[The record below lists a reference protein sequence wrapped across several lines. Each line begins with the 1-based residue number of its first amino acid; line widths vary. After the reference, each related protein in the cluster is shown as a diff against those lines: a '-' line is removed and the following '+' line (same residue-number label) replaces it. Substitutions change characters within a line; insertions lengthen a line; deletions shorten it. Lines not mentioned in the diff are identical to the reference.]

1 MSEWAPAHG
10 SSLLTCGG
18 DPPAQGGLAISG
30 RSSARNGDEVSRMQ
44 VRELALPDLARIFA
58 SSQRDLVAAEEALE
72 LVLRY
77 R

>member
-1 MSEWAPAHG
+1 
-10 SSLLTCGG
+10 
-18 DPPAQGGLAISG
+18 
-30 RSSARNGDEVSRMQ
+30 MQ